1 VAGDRFLARD
11 GQVSFKVSTSTCS
24 QDERGTSS
32 GAIAS
37 ASCQQLAQKVEA
49 SANSEGSRRRRF
61 HSYFFALVK
70 TLIRNQI
77 HRCLRNRR
85 NGIANALSKSM
96 WKWIA
101 CGTHGHLQNAALW
114 YCASRADA
122 RPPKPGATLSGL
134 ARVPGTV
141 EEIRTGH
148 YDGKRC
154 QTFENIIFFLFLTCC
169 FVPGTLGSQA
179 NTPSAKIEGTVFVR
193 DSAGNQ
199 SFVSG
204 ATVRLDG
211 PATLEAET
219 DANGKYVVAAVPF
232 GTYTVEVAWPGLKA
246 LRTVQVE
253 DGEVRLHLELKPM
266 EVTTSV
272 VVTPGPAES
281 KDPAPA
287 ETISEKTLRDAP
299 NVNQRF
305 ESSLP
310 LIPGVVRGPDGHVN
324 LKGTRN
330 TQSGALVNSANV
342 TDPVT
347 SGPAI
352 NLPIDVVASV
362 QVISNPYDPQYG
374 KFAGA
379 VSTVAT
385 KTSDYEKF
393 HFSFQNFVPRL
404 RDRDGTI
411 AGLGAATPR
420 MTFTGP
426 IVKDRIAVTQ
436 SFEYRFVRTPV
447 NSLPPLARDTKLESF
462 DSYTQFDFILTPK
475 QTATASFAFYPQ
487 KLDFLG
493 LNSFTPQPST
503 PDFHQRG
510 YQIYL
515 QHHFVIGQRGLLNS
529 QFSYKRFNADV
540 TAQSDDPYRLLL
552 ETTEG
557 GFFNRQ
563 ARRTSRTSWQENYQ
577 FAPWHF
583 AGWHQ
588 FMAGLSYEH
597 SGYEGRQTFL
607 PVEIDG
613 ASNEPVERIS
623 FTSPTAFRISQNETA
638 WFVGDQWAIIPRFTL
653 SFGLRLDNDTI
664 TSSTHA
670 APRAGFLLALTR
682 DGKTLLK
689 GGVGL
694 FYDRVPLMVPTFPDI
709 PERTVTLL
717 GHDGAAFTSQHYQ
730 NKIVGE
736 LRNPRSTSW
745 NLELDRQV
753 LAGLLLRIAYEQR
766 NTANDFVVS
775 PVSAGTAG
783 TLELSNTGDNSY
795 REFQLTARYRVR
807 KHLLNASYVRSRA
820 FGDLNDVNQFFGNL
834 AQPVIQSNARG
845 RLPFDAPN
853 RFLLWGTLVAP
864 WKLTLVPVYELHTG
878 FPYSVQNEFRAYIGP
893 RNVDR
898 FPRFSSFDVQITRPI
913 SLPFGERHLRAR
925 VGVGVFNLFNHF
937 DPRDVQNNLASA
949 RFGGFFNS
957 SWREYRGKFV
967 LEF

>member
-1 VAGDRFLARD
+1 
-11 GQVSFKVSTSTCS
+11 
-24 QDERGTSS
+24 
-32 GAIAS
+32 
-37 ASCQQLAQKVEA
+37 
-49 SANSEGSRRRRF
+49 
-61 HSYFFALVK
+61 
-70 TLIRNQI
+70 
-77 HRCLRNRR
+77 
-85 NGIANALSKSM
+85 
-96 WKWIA
+96 
-101 CGTHGHLQNAALW
+101 
-114 YCASRADA
+114 
-122 RPPKPGATLSGL
+122 
-134 ARVPGTV
+134 
-141 EEIRTGH
+141 
-148 YDGKRC
+148 
-154 QTFENIIFFLFLTCC
+154 
-169 FVPGTLGSQA
+169 
-179 NTPSAKIEGTVFVR
+179 VFVQ

-199 SFVSG
+199 TFVAG
-204 ATVRLDG
+204 ASVKLSG
-211 PATLEAET
+211 PATFET
-219 DANGKYVVAAVPF
+219 ESDENGKYVIAAVPL
-232 GTYTVEVAWPGLKA
+232 GTYTVEAVSPGLKS
-246 LRTVQVE
+246 VQAVHVE
-253 DGEVRLHLELKPM
+253 AREVRVPLELRPV
-266 EVTTSV
+266 EVTSSV
-272 VVTPGPAES
+272 VVTPDQAETKS
-281 KDPAPA
+281 AAPS

-324 LKGTRN
+324 LKGSRN
-330 TQSGALVNSANV
+330 TQGGALVNSANV

-347 SGPAI
+347 GGPAI

-362 QVISNPYDPQYG
+362 EVISNPYDPQYG
-374 KFAGA
+374 KFTGA
-379 VSTVAT
+379 VSTVST
-385 KTSDYEKF
+385 KTSDYDKF
-393 HFSFQNFVPRL
+393 HFSLQNFVPRL

-420 MTFTGP
+420 MTLTGP
-426 IVKDRIAVTQ
+426 ILKDRIAVTQ

-475 QTATASFAFYPQ
+475 QTATVSFALYPQ

-493 LNSFTPQPST
+493 LNTFTPQPST

-510 YQIYL
+510 YQIYV
-515 QHHFVIGQRGLLNS
+515 QHHFVIGQGGLLNS

-563 ARRTSRTSWQENYQ
+563 ARRTSRASWQENYQ
-577 FAPWHF
+577 FAPWQF
-583 AGWHQ
+583 AGSHQ
-588 FMAGLSYEH
+588 LTVGLSYEH
-597 SGYEGRQTFL
+597 SDYEGRQTFL

-623 FTSPTAFRISQNETA
+623 FTSATSFRISQNETA
-638 WFVGDQWAIIPRFTL
+638 WFVGDQWAISPRFTL
-653 SFGLRLDNDTI
+653 SLGLRLDNDTI
-664 TSSTHA
+664 TSSTHP

-709 PERTVTLL
+709 PERTITLL
-717 GHDGAAFTSQHYQ
+717 GHGGEALTSQHYQ
-730 NKIVGE
+730 NKIVDE

-745 NLELDRQV
+745 SLELDRQI
-753 LAGLLLRIAYEQR
+753 LAGLSLRIAYEQR

-775 PVSAGTAG
+775 PVSTGTAG
-783 TLELSNTGDNSY
+783 TLQLSNTGDNSY

-807 KHLLNASYVRSRA
+807 KHLLNASYVQSRA

-834 AQPVIQSNARG
+834 AQPIIQPNALG

-878 FPYSVQNEFRAYIGP
+878 FPYSIQNEFRAFIGP

-913 SLPFGERHLRAR
+913 SLQLRERRLHAR

-937 DPRDVQNNLASA
+937 DPRDVQNDVASA